1 MRSLPLLV
9 SLILFSGPLMAH
21 GNHQTSEDLREIKR
35 EIVKLRKE
43 VHSLGDVRPATD
55 EVRQLKKEVSRL
67 RKDIRSM
74 QDLILQLQTMVEEQ
88 SNQAQPE
95 VVHHP
100 VKERPKWAC
109 YMKDMR
115 AGGMHSKGF
124 TRVEAK
130 GKLLETCSER
140 GGVCF
145 ENKIT
150 CSNE

>member
-9 SLILFSGPLMAH
+9 SLVLFSGPLMAH

-35 EIVKLRKE
+35 EVVKLRKE
-43 VHSLGDVRPATD
+43 VHSLGDKSQSAD
-55 EVRQLKKEVSRL
+55 EVRQLKKEVTRL

-88 SNQAQPE
+88 SKQTQPG
-95 VVHHP
+95 VVLHP

>member
-1 MRSLPLLV
+1 MRSLPLLI
-9 SLILFSGPLMAH
+9 SLALFSAPVMAH
-21 GNHQTSEDLREIKR
+21 DNHVTSQDIREIKR
-35 EIVKLRKE
+35 EVVKLRNE
-43 VHSLGDVRPATD
+43 VHSLRGEDQSSS
-55 EVRQLKKEVSRL
+55 EVRKLKKEVVRL

-74 QDLILQLQTMVEEQ
+74 QDMILQLQTMVEEQ
-88 SNQAQPE
+88 SNGAQTG
-95 VVHHP
+95 VVLQP
-100 VKERPKWAC
+100 VEERPKWAC

-130 GKLLETCSER
+130 GKLLETCSQR